1 MSETEPTTPAQT
13 PAQTLAAVDLGSN
26 SFHLV
31 VAEERDGHISIL
43 DKIYEKVRLAG
54 GLTNDLALDDAAT
67 KRALKCLSLF
77 AERLANIPADSI
89 KAVGTN
95 TLRQLKN
102 PEDFL
107 EPADRTLGHD
117 IEVISGVEEARL
129 IYLGVAH
136 AQPPIEG
143 QQLVVDIG
151 GGSSEFIIGQA
162 YSTKLL
168 ASTYMG
174 CVSYSK
180 RFFSDGKLSEKNFKQ
195 AETAASIHLLPIMYS
210 YRNLGW
216 DLALGSS
223 GTIKAVGKIMAA
235 MEWTKGE
242 ITCKKL
248 KKLRKEMI
256 KAAHIDNVQLK
267 GMDENRRPV
276 LAGGVAIL
284 CAIFKGLNL
293 QEMQVSSGAL
303 REGILYDL
311 IGRQQQKDIR
321 DISIDSFS
329 ARFNVNQE
337 QAERVS
343 VSAIKLYDAV
353 KMAWAVQKKQ
363 CKQSLVWAAKIH
375 EVGLTVAHS
384 QYHKHGEY
392 LVRFSDLPGFS
403 QDNQEVLATLV
414 RSHRRKLGK
423 ALFNNLPKELINAT
437 QKLTALLRL
446 AVILNR
452 TRHGDPMT
460 DFEINAEKNTLQLTF
475 AKNWLENNPLTSAEL
490 NDEIDR
496 LSVIGITL
504 AVE

>member
-1 MSETEPTTPAQT
+1 MNDAEPTTES
-13 PAQTLAAVDLGSN
+13 QTLAAVDLGSN

-31 VAEERDGHISIL
+31 VAEERDGHLSIL
-43 DKIYEKVRLAG
+43 DKIHEKVRLAG
-54 GLTNDLALDDAAT
+54 GLTDDLTLDDT
-67 KRALKCLSLF
+67 TTQRALKCLSLF

-95 TLRQLKN
+95 TLRQLKT

-107 EPADRTLGHD
+107 EPADRALGHD
-117 IEVISGVEEARL
+117 IEIISGVEEARL

-151 GGSSEFIIGQA
+151 GGSTECIIGQA
-162 YSTKLL
+162 YTTKLL
-168 ASTYMG
+168 ASTHMG

-180 RFFSDGKLSEKNFKQ
+180 RFFSDDKLNEDNFKH
-195 AETAASIHLLPIMYS
+195 AETAASLQLLPIMYS

-223 GTIKAVGKIMAA
+223 GTIKAIAKIMTA
-235 MEWTKGE
+235 MEWTNGE
-242 ITCKKL
+242 ITFKQL
-248 KKLRKEMI
+248 QKLRKKMI
-256 KAAHIDNVQLK
+256 KAGHIDHFQIA

-284 CAIFKGLNL
+284 CAIFKELKL
-293 QEMQVSSGAL
+293 EAMQVSSGAL

-329 ARFNVNQE
+329 VRFNVNQE

-343 VSAIKLYDAV
+343 ATAIKIYDAV
-353 KMAWAVQKKQ
+353 KTAWEIQKNDYKQ
-363 CKQSLVWAAKIH
+363 HLVWAAKIH

-384 QYHKHGEY
+384 QYQKHGEY

-403 QDNQEVLATLV
+403 KENQEVLATLI
-414 RSHRRKLGK
+414 RSHRRKLSTM
-423 ALFNNLPKELINAT
+423 LFSVLPKDLINST

-460 DFEINAEKNTLQLTF
+460 DFAIHAEQDTLQLTF
-475 AKNWLENNPLTSAEL
+475 AKGWLENNPLTSTEL
-490 NDEIDR
+490 NDEVDR
-496 LSVIGITL
+496 LSVIDITL
-504 AVE
+504 AVT